1 MPFMKRPS
9 TTLFKALILDDEP
22 EACRN
27 MQSILASYWSQTI
40 ELCGY
45 ALNTTDAELLIQ
57 EHVPD
62 VLFIDIEMPGENAFQ
77 FLQRIA
83 PFPFEVI
90 FVTAYDDY
98 ALKALKLNAVD
109 YILKP
114 ISLEELEE
122 AITKLRVKLEAKYRE
137 EKPQGSP
144 NYTELEHQVL
154 NDMHI
159 DKIVLKSRNEI
170 FIVQFADISYIK
182 AEGSYAHFHF
192 TDHKQNKNVM
202 MSYPLVD
209 YEDLLPRDIFFR
221 THKSYL
227 VNCRYIDHI
236 IKGENCSI
244 SLKDGTLLPL
254 SRRRAPGLMDF
265 LEQYRSV

>member
-1 MPFMKRPS
+1 MKQYLPV
-9 TTLFKALILDDEP
+9 KALLLDDEP
-22 EACRN
+22 DACRN
-27 MQSILASYWSQTI
+27 LKSILSNYWKDTI
-40 ELCGY
+40 AVAGY
-45 ALNTTDAELLIQ
+45 ALNTTEAEQLIVQ
-57 EHVPD
+57 HAPD

-83 PFPFEVI
+83 PFTFEVI

-122 AITKLRVKLEAKYRE
+122 AIGKLCAKLERKQRE
-137 EKPQGSP
+137 GRQGLGT
-144 NYTELEHQVL
+144 NYSELGDQVL
-154 NDMHI
+154 HDVHVE
-159 DKIVLKSRNEI
+159 KIVLKSRNEV
-170 FIVQFADISYIK
+170 FVVQFKDISYVK
-182 AEGSYAHFHF
+182 AEGSYAHFYF
-192 TDHKQNKNVM
+192 TDHKQTKSVM

-236 IKGENCSI
+236 NRGEHCSI
-244 SLKDGTLLPL
+244 SLKDGTVLPL

-265 LEQYRSV
+265 LEQYRLV

>member
-1 MPFMKRPS
+1 MKQHAPI
-9 TTLFKALILDDEP
+9 KALLLDDEP
-22 EACRN
+22 DACRN
-27 MQSILASYWSQTI
+27 MQSILSNYWKDTI
-40 ELCGY
+40 ELVGY
-45 ALNTTDAELLIQ
+45 ALNSTTAEQLIGQ
-57 EHVPD
+57 HKPD

-77 FLQRIA
+77 FLKRIT
-83 PFPFEVI
+83 PFSFEVI

-122 AITKLRVKLEAKYRE
+122 AIKKLEVKFERKYRE
-137 EKPQGSP
+137 TKPGAAT
-144 NYTELEHQVL
+144 NYSELEEQVL
-154 NDMHI
+154 NDVHA
-159 DKIVLKSRNEI
+159 DKIVLKSRNEV
-170 FIVQFADISYIK
+170 FIVQFKDISYVK
-182 AEGSYAHFHF
+182 AEGSYAHFYF
-192 TDHKQNKNVM
+192 TDHKQSKSVM

-209 YEDLLPRDIFFR
+209 YEDLLPGDIFFR

-236 IKGENCSI
+236 NRGEQCSI
-244 SLKDGTLLPL
+244 SLKDGTMLPL

-265 LEQYRSV
+265 LEQYRVV